1 MMKTAQE
8 SLRIFD
14 QRACN
19 VGEGPIAIGL
29 MNNEIWWVDI
39 LGKQVL
45 SKNIDST
52 YNQEEMVPKAIKM
65 LTKKLETTTLNNKQE
80 KEIIK
85 QINML
90 KNSIEYI

>member
-1 MMKTAQE
+1 MIKKEYTYNDPSRYNRNEQE
-8 SLRIFD
+8 
-14 QRACN
+14 
-19 VGEGPIAIGL
+19 EPIDCFT
-29 MNNEIWWVDI
+29 EH
-39 LGKQVL
+39 
-45 SKNIDST
+45 NIDSV
-52 YNQEEMVPKAIKM
+52 YNQEDMVPKAIKM

>member
-1 MMKTAQE
+1 MF
-8 SLRIFD
+8 L
-14 QRACN
+14 
-19 VGEGPIAIGL
+19 
-29 MNNEIWWVDI
+29 
-39 LGKQVL
+39 
-45 SKNIDST
+45 KNIDSV
-52 YNQEEMVPKAIKM
+52 YNQEDMVPKAIKM